1 MIHKYLIIW
10 LKWLAGFLLH
20 DRRSA
25 THDKWQLRLHGW
37 SAINWLLFVALKHF
51 STDALRGKHAMQMLD
66 NEVPDK
72 ASSAASGV
80 AVPLREFNLLR
91 WFSVIS
97 LLIIASVAGGLGYV
111 STRFVVRDSVE
122 RDAMLTAQFIQAMAQ
137 AEVRHSQLP
146 PGTTM
151 GELLDPRLDQQH
163 LQFTPAL
170 AESTRVEFLDH
181 VEHLPDTLL
190 ANVYARDRT
199 IVWSTNRELIGKRIE
214 ADGDLDRAFRSR
226 KAVSASY
233 HQAEDDREEQKFQ
246 REPRYLFIENYI
258 PLFDSQGEQVL
269 AMVEIYKEPQDL
281 VRRIQ
286 RGYVLIWASTLVGG
300 ALVYF
305 GLFWIVR
312 RAAQLL
318 HQQQDRLVASETYV
332 ALGEM
337 SSAVAHSL
345 RNPLANIRSSAE
357 LAQEIANP
365 AAQKNITDIISQVDR
380 MSRWVRDLLV
390 SLRPTS
396 DDAEAVDL
404 VTAIEDTHL
413 AFTQQIER
421 NGVRFCYEGPGSQWV
436 ASQPLQL
443 TQILNTLFSNALEA
457 MPDGGMLRAQV
468 NVQDGQRAEF
478 VLSDTGKGM
487 SQQQERMVF
496 KPFYTTK
503 QGGLGVGLALV
514 KRIMERFGGSVSL
527 SSREEEGTRVS
538 LTFNIAAGGDHGA
551 QHPGSRG

>member
-1 MIHKYLIIW
+1 MQTLEHDVADKTPPPSSG
-10 LKWLAGFLLH
+10 LA
-20 DRRSA
+20 A
-25 THDKWQLRLHGW
+25 
-37 SAINWLLFVALKHF
+37 
-51 STDALRGKHAMQMLD
+51 
-66 NEVPDK
+66 
-72 ASSAASGV
+72 
-80 AVPLREFNLLR
+80 PLREFNLLR

-97 LLIIASVAGGLGYV
+97 LMIIASVAGGLGYV

-137 AEVRHSQLP
+137 AEVRHSLLP
-146 PGTTM
+146 PGTTL

-163 LQFTPAL
+163 LQVPAAL

-199 IVWSTNRELIGKRIE
+199 IVWSTNPMLIGQRV
-214 ADGDLDRAFRSR
+214 LDDDELERALRSR
-226 KAVSASY
+226 KPVSASY
-233 HQAEDDREEQKFQ
+233 HKADEHRDEQKFT
-246 REPRYLFIENYI
+246 REPGYLFIENYI

-281 VRRIQ
+281 IRRIQ
-286 RGYVLIWASTLVGG
+286 RGYVLIWISTLVGG
-300 ALVYF
+300 ALIYF

-312 RAAQLL
+312 RAARLL
-318 HQQQDRLVASETYV
+318 HHQQERLVASETYV

-357 LAQEIANP
+357 LAQEVASP
-365 AAQKNITDIISQVDR
+365 AAQKNIADIISQVDR

-396 DDAEAVDL
+396 DEAEAVDL
-404 VTAIEDTHL
+404 VAALEDTRL
-413 AFTQQIER
+413 AFAQQIER
-421 NGVRFCYEGPGSQWV
+421 NGVRFSLQGPPMQWV

-443 TQILNTLFSNALEA
+443 TQILNSLFANALEA
-457 MPDGGMLRAQV
+457 MPRGGELRAKVDLLEGHQV
-468 NVQDGQRAEF
+468 RLL
-478 VLSDTGKGM
+478 LSDTGKGM
-487 SQQQERMVF
+487 TQQQERMVF
-496 KPFYTTK
+496 KPFFTTK

-527 SSREEEGTRVS
+527 SSREEEGTHVS
-538 LTFNIAAGGDHGA
+538 LIFNIAAGGDHGA
-551 QHPGSRG
+551 

>member
-1 MIHKYLIIW
+1 
-10 LKWLAGFLLH
+10 
-20 DRRSA
+20 
-25 THDKWQLRLHGW
+25 
-37 SAINWLLFVALKHF
+37 
-51 STDALRGKHAMQMLD
+51 MQMLE

-72 ASSAASGV
+72 ASAATSGF
-80 AVPLREFNLLR
+80 AAPLREFNLLR
-91 WFSVIS
+91 WFSIIS

-122 RDAMLTAQFIQAMAQ
+122 RDANLTAQFIQAMAQ

-151 GELLDPRLDQQH
+151 GELLDPRLDLQH

-199 IVWSTNRELIGKRIE
+199 IVWSTNPQLIGERIE
-214 ADGDLDRAFRSR
+214 EDGDLERAFRSR

-233 HQAEDDREEQKFQ
+233 HQAEDDREEQKFL
-246 REPRYLFIENYI
+246 REPKYLFIENYI

-269 AMVEIYKEPQDL
+269 SMVEIYKEPQDL
-281 VRRIQ
+281 IRRIQ

-300 ALVYF
+300 ALIYF

-312 RAAQLL
+312 RAALML
-318 HQQQDRLVASETYV
+318 NQQQDRLVASETYV

-365 AAQKNITDIISQVDR
+365 TAQKNITDIISQVDR

-396 DDAEAVDL
+396 DEPEAVDL
-404 VTAIEDTHL
+404 VASLEDTHL
-413 AFTQQIER
+413 AFAQQMAR
-421 NGVRFCYEGPGSQWV
+421 NGVQFCYEGPDVQCV

-443 TQILNTLFSNALEA
+443 TQILNSLFSNALEA
-457 MPDGGMLRAQV
+457 MPAGGVLRAQV
-468 NVQDGQRAEF
+468 NVQDGQRA
-478 VLSDTGKGM
+478 VLLLSDTGKGM

-496 KPFYTTK
+496 KPFFTTK

-514 KRIMERFGGSVSL
+514 QRIMERFGGSVSL

-538 LTFNIAAGGDHGA
+538 LTFNIAAGGDHGT

>member
-1 MIHKYLIIW
+1 
-10 LKWLAGFLLH
+10 
-20 DRRSA
+20 
-25 THDKWQLRLHGW
+25 
-37 SAINWLLFVALKHF
+37 
-51 STDALRGKHAMQMLD
+51 
-66 NEVPDK
+66 
-72 ASSAASGV
+72 
-80 AVPLREFNLLR
+80 
-91 WFSVIS
+91 
-97 LLIIASVAGGLGYV
+97 
-111 STRFVVRDSVE
+111 
-122 RDAMLTAQFIQAMAQ
+122 
-137 AEVRHSQLP
+137 
-146 PGTTM
+146 M
-151 GELLDPRLDQQH
+151 GELLNPRLDEQH
-163 LQFTPAL
+163 LQVSPAL

-181 VEHLPDTLL
+181 VEHLPDILL
-190 ANVYARDRT
+190 ANAYARDRT
-199 IVWSTNRELIGKRIE
+199 IVWSTNPELIGKRIE
-214 ADGDLDRAFRSR
+214 ADGDLNRAFRSR

-233 HQAEDDREEQKFQ
+233 HKAEDDREEQKFL
-246 REPRYLFIENYI
+246 REPKYLFIENYI
-258 PLFDSQGEQVL
+258 PLFDSQGEQVM

-300 ALVYF
+300 ALIYF

-312 RAAQLL
+312 RAAHMLQ
-318 HQQQDRLVASETYV
+318 QQQDRLVASETYV

-357 LAQEIANP
+357 LAEGIASP
-365 AAQKNITDIISQVDR
+365 LAQKNINDIITQVDR
-380 MSRWVRDLLV
+380 MSRWVRELLV

-396 DDAEAVDL
+396 DSAEAVDL
-404 VTAIEDTHL
+404 VAAIEDTHL
-413 AFTQQIER
+413 AFAQQIER
-421 NGVRFCYEGPGSQWV
+421 NGVRFSFEGPKAQWV

-443 TQILNTLFSNALEA
+443 TQILNSLFSNALEA
-457 MPDGGMLRAQV
+457 MPKGGVLHAQV
-468 NVQDGQRAEF
+468 CALDGQRAQLL
-478 VLSDTGKGM
+478 LSDTGKGM

-551 QHPGSRG
+551 QHPGS

>member
-1 MIHKYLIIW
+1 MQILEEQKIT
-10 LKWLAGFLLH
+10 APTTP
-20 DRRSA
+20 A
-25 THDKWQLRLHGW
+25 TQARDWR
-37 SAINWLLFVALKHF
+37 
-51 STDALRGKHAMQMLD
+51 
-66 NEVPDK
+66 P
-72 ASSAASGV
+72 
-80 AVPLREFNLLR
+80 PFNLVR
-91 WFSVIS
+91 WFSLAS
-97 LLIIASVAGGLGYV
+97 FFIIAAVALGLGYI
-111 STRFVVRDSVE
+111 STRFVVEESIERDS
-122 RDAMLTAQFIQAMAQ
+122 MLTAQFIQAIGD
-137 AEVRHSQLP
+137 AEIRHALITP
-146 PGTTM
+146 TRTM
-151 GELLDPRLDQQH
+151 GEMLDPRLDNAYADVE
-163 LQFTPAL
+163 PGAR
-170 AESTRVEFLDH
+170 ANARVEFLDH
-181 VEHLPDTLL
+181 VEHLPDLLL
-190 ANVYARDRT
+190 ANVYALDRT
-199 IVWSTNRELIGKRIE
+199 VVWSTNPELIGMRIDDDDE
-214 ADGDLDRAFRSR
+214 LDESFEM
-226 KAVSASY
+226 KEPVSTSY
-233 HQAEDDREEQKFQ
+233 HEIDEERPEQRLV
-246 REPRYLFIENYI
+246 REPQYLFIENYI
-258 PLFDSQGEQVL
+258 PMFNADRTKVI
-269 AMVEIYKEPQDL
+269 AMVEIYKEPTDL
-281 VRRIQ
+281 VERIQ
-286 RGYVLIWASTLVGG
+286 RGFKAIWLATLLGG
-300 ALVYF
+300 AAIYL

-312 RAAQLL
+312 RAAMLL
-318 HQQQDRLVASETYV
+318 QSQQKQLVANETFV

-345 RNPLANIRSSAE
+345 RNPLANIRTSAE
-357 LAQEIANP
+357 LAQEIASHG
-365 AAQKNITDIISQVDR
+365 AQKNIGDIISQVDR

-413 AFTQQIER
+413 AFAQQIER
-421 NGVRFCYEGPGSQWV
+421 NGVRFCYEGPGAQWV

-457 MPDGGMLRAQV
+457 MPEGGMLRAQV

>member
-1 MIHKYLIIW
+1 
-10 LKWLAGFLLH
+10 
-20 DRRSA
+20 
-25 THDKWQLRLHGW
+25 
-37 SAINWLLFVALKHF
+37 
-51 STDALRGKHAMQMLD
+51 MQTLQD
-66 NEVPDK
+66 EAPDK
-72 ASSAASGV
+72 SAAPSTGQ
-80 AVPLREFNLLR
+80 AAPLREFNLLR
-91 WFSVIS
+91 WFSLVS
-97 LLIIASVAGGLGYV
+97 LLIIASVAIGLGYA

-146 PGTTM
+146 PGITM

-163 LQFTPAL
+163 LQFTPQL

-199 IVWSTNRELIGKRIE
+199 VVWSTNVQLIGKRI
-214 ADGDLDRAFRSR
+214 DDDDDLEHAFRSR
-226 KAVSASY
+226 KSVSASY
-233 HQAEDDREEQKFQ
+233 HKADEDREEQKFE
-246 REPRYLFIENYI
+246 REPRHLFIENYI

-286 RGYVLIWASTLVGG
+286 RGYVLIWGSTLAGG
-300 ALVYF
+300 GLIYF

-312 RAAQLL
+312 RAAGML
-318 HQQQDRLVASETYV
+318 HHQQDRLVASETYA

-337 SSAVAHSL
+337 SSALAHSL

-365 AAQKNITDIISQVDR
+365 AAQKNIGDIVTQVDR

-390 SLRPTS
+390 SLRPAS
-396 DDAEAVDL
+396 DEPEAVDL
-404 VTAIEDTHL
+404 VAAIED
-413 AFTQQIER
+413 ARQMFTPQIQR
-421 NGVRFCYEGPGSQWV
+421 NAVCFSFSGPAEQWV

-443 TQILNTLFSNALEA
+443 TQILNSLFANALEA
-457 MPDGGMLRAQV
+457 MPQGGELRAEV
-468 NVQDGQRAEF
+468 LTLDGQQAQLL
-478 VLSDTGKGM
+478 LSDTGKGM
-487 SQQQERMVF
+487 TEQQKRMVF
-496 KPFYTTK
+496 KPFFTTK

-514 KRIMERFGGSVSL
+514 KRIMERFGGSVEL

-538 LTFNIAAGGDHGA
+538 LTFNLAAGGDHGSE
-551 QHPGSRG
+551 HPGGRG